1 MRSSSLFQVAAL
13 VGLALAGCSPEPDA
27 GQAPVFGS
35 GGGTTAG
42 AASGGGGIATAGMTA
57 AGASAGGAGSAGMAG
72 AAGVPGLGGSAGAAG
87 SGGVAG
93 LGGGAGS
100 SAGDSFAGGGGVAG
114 SGGTGGAS
122 GAGGGGG
129 SGGLVEGKQ
138 TARPIGMPFAKNGYW
153 EYLPAGYGDGAKRP
167 LLVFWAG
174 VGENG
179 DGSANALNVIVQ
191 RHGPPMLIDKKKWPS
206 DRPFVVLSPQHA
218 AATDRPT
225 PAEVHDFLAFAS
237 TKYDVDQAR
246 IYITA
251 LSSGS
256 RGSWAYLGQYKGEQ
270 VAAAV
275 LIAGD
280 SSVAYAAG
288 GCSVVEQVPLWTF
301 HGDADSEVPYADDKA
316 GMTSFAACPQPRKEV
331 IFTTYPGIGHV
342 DSWTRTYDLS
352 AGHDIYTWMLS
363 KTR

>member
-1 MRSSSLFQVAAL
+1 LGGAS
-13 VGLALAGCSPEPDA
+13 
-27 GQAPVFGS
+27 GS
-35 GGGTTAG
+35 GG
-42 AASGGGGIATAGMTA
+42 S
-57 AGASAGGAGSAGMAG
+57 
-72 AAGVPGLGGSAGAAG
+72 
-87 SGGVAG
+87 
-93 LGGGAGS
+93 AGS
-100 SAGDSFAGGGGVAG
+100 SAGDSLGGGGGVAG
-114 SGGTGGAS
+114 MGGVGGM
-122 GAGGGGG
+122 GGMGGGGG
-129 SGGLVEGKQ
+129 SGGLAAGKQ
-138 TARPIGMPFAKNGYW
+138 TARPIGMPFAKNGFW
-153 EYLPAGYGDGAKRP
+153 EYLPPGYGDGAKRP

-179 DGSANALNVIVQ
+179 DGSAGALNVIIQ
-191 RHGPPMLIDKKKWPS
+191 RHGPPMLIDKKKWPM
-206 DRPFVVLSPQHA
+206 DRPFIVLSPQHA
-218 AATDRPT
+218 AATDRPS

-237 TKYDVDQAR
+237 TAYAVDPAR

-288 GCSVVEQVPLWTF
+288 GCSVVAQVPLWTF

-316 GMTSFAACPQPRKEV
+316 GMTNFANCPQPRKEV
-331 IFTTYPGIGHV
+331 IFTTYPGVGHV